1 MTNVY
6 KKEFYVGGEKVKV
19 GILSTNPDETWLINE
34 LDNILCEKCQNIDGQ
49 LILNNEFF
57 SLAVRKVKEILN
69 YQNEKADNEE
79 NPVYYKFYRDG
90 GTMVRYGWCDNSYS
104 ICDVIRTG
112 GTRHVRIAD
121 KI

>member
-1 MTNVY
+1 MTRKTTVHFYEGGKKRIMTNVY
-6 KKEFYVGGEKVKV
+6 KKEFYVGGEKIEV
-19 GILSTNPDETWLINE
+19 GILSTNPEETWLINE
-34 LDNILCEKCQNIDGQ
+34 LDNILCEKCENINGQ

-90 GTMVRYGWCDNSYS
+90 YNGAIWMV
-104 ICDVIRTG
+104 
-112 GTRHVRIAD
+112 
-121 KI
+121 

>member
-1 MTNVY
+1 M
-6 KKEFYVGGEKVKV
+6 
-19 GILSTNPDETWLINE
+19 
-34 LDNILCEKCQNIDGQ
+34 CEKCENINGQ

-90 GTMVRYGWCDNSYS
+90 YNGAIWMV
-104 ICDVIRTG
+104 
-112 GTRHVRIAD
+112 
-121 KI
+121 

>member
-1 MTNVY
+1 MTRKTTVHFYEGGKKRIMTNVY
-6 KKEFYVGGEKVKV
+6 KKEFYVGGEKIKV
-19 GILSTNPDETWLINE
+19 GILSTNPDETWLVNE

-90 GTMVRYGWCDNSYS
+90 YNGAIWMV
-104 ICDVIRTG
+104 
-112 GTRHVRIAD
+112 
-121 KI
+121 

>member
-1 MTNVY
+1 MARKTTVYFYERGKKRVMTNVY

-19 GILSTNPDETWLINE
+19 GIFSTNPDETWLINE
-34 LDNILCEKCQNIDGQ
+34 LDNIFCEKCQNIDGQ

-57 SLAVRKVKEILN
+57 SLAVRKVREILN

-90 GTMVRYGWCDNSYS
+90 YYGAIWMV
-104 ICDVIRTG
+104 
-112 GTRHVRIAD
+112 
-121 KI
+121 